1 MAGTITKLA
10 QKWDTQ
16 GKIVESYKNTSIS
29 RTQGNDL
36 LIECAKGD
44 VFPRTQLMDV
54 ISEWEMP
61 QHEEFKDRNLWSLFN
76 AATEHLKPR
85 ESSNGSTVWLLPIR
99 TERLHNILDPI
110 AGVEILSPE
119 DQASTIAI

>member
-1 MAGTITKLA
+1 
-10 QKWDTQ
+10 
-16 GKIVESYKNTSIS
+16 
-29 RTQGNDL
+29 
-36 LIECAKGD
+36 
-44 VFPRTQLMDV
+44 MDV